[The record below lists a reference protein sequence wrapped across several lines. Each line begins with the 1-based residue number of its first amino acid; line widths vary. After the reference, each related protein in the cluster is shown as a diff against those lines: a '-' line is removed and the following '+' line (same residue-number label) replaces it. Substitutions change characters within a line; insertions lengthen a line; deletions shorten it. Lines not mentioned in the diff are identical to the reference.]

1 LFFLALSPIRYS
13 AAKHALQ
20 GYFDSLRAEVADRNV
35 KVTTVLPGYVST
47 NLSLNAVTGDGTA
60 YGRMDETTLKVNIS
74 CVHVSVSHVISYDLM
89 H

>member
-1 LFFLALSPIRYS
+1 LFFLALSLIRYS

-20 GYFDSLRAEVADRNV
+20 GYFDSLRAEVVDRNV
-35 KVTTVLPGYVST
+35 RVTTVLPGYVST

-74 CVHVSVSHVISYDLM
+74 CVHVSVTCCIL
-89 H
+89 